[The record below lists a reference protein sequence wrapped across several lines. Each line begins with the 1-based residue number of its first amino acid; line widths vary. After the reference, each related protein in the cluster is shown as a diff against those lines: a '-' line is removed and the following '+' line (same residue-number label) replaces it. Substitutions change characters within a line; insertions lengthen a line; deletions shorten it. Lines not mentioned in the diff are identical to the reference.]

1 MTYNPLTVSEVTAA
15 RILLFVRRYV
25 TKHSQPDCQ
34 YPLSPESREEVT
46 AQIVYDW
53 QTDNYDGWEPENDQ
67 HAAASHARKW
77 RMRGWH
83 GNTADAQAER
93 RFSAKLAKQRQAEGW
108 NDTPSSGTSEDSRT
122 PTPLALLMA
131 REEASGEPIMSEEAW
146 VRSLEDCKEYPR
158 PAAGLRYVS
167 DRQRKARRKAVRGRN
182 RLERLLIVDG
192 RYETHTA
199 IRWEVVKVHG
209 ICHKGTTPNRQ
220 IGKVKTVPVPAD
232 VAQWALQGRDQHGRF
247 TRSTTPAPVLW
258 TEETRQYLTTPAKP
272 VGKPE
277 TAADV
282 EAYRE
287 ALASHYDTNRPLVA
301 GNPRRVRIVAR
312 WKLRQL
318 VNASR

>member
-1 MTYNPLTVSEVTAA
+1 MSYNPLTVSDQTAA
-15 RILLFVRRYV
+15 QILLFVRRYV
-25 TKHSQPDCQ
+25 AKHSQPECQ
-34 YPLSPESREEVT
+34 YPLSPDAREEVT

-53 QTDNYDGWEPENDQ
+53 QTADYEEWTPDNDQ

-93 RFSAKLAKQRQAEGW
+93 RFSAKLAKQRVAEGW
-108 NDTPSSGTSEDSRT
+108 TDTPSSGTSEDSRT

-131 REEASGEPIMSEEAW
+131 REESD
-146 VRSLEDCKEYPR
+146 RN
-158 PAAGLRYVS
+158 GLRYVS

-199 IRWEVVKVHG
+199 IRFEVVKVHG
-209 ICHKGTTPNRQ
+209 VSHKGHTPNRQ
-220 IGKVKTVPVPAD
+220 IGKSKTVRVPAD
-232 VAQWALQGRDQHGRF
+232 VAAWALQGRDTHGRF
-247 TRSTTPAPVLW
+247 TRSTIPVPVLW
-258 TEETRQYLTTPAKP
+258 TEETRQYLTTPAAP

-277 TAADV
+277 TVADV
-282 EAYRE
+282 AEYRE
-287 ALASHYDTNRPLVA
+287 ALAAHYNTDRPLVA
-301 GNPRRVRIVAR
+301 GDPRRVRIVAR